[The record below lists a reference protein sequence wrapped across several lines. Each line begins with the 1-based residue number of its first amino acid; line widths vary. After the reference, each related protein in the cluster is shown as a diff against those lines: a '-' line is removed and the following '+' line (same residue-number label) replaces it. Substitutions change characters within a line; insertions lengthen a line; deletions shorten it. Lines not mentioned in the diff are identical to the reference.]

1 MRRSPS
7 RTRFSSCRWTPRRST
22 SGSSLSSGG
31 RSASSARSRWSTR
44 SLRGPRRGLLRRRFI
59 SPARNLLSSD
69 RPGIPMVDP
78 ELEAIRARKL
88 QQLLEARAGPSPGLP
103 GSGGKPVLITDGTFD
118 TEVRKPGLLLV
129 DFWAAW
135 CGPCL
140 RVAPILEQMAMDL
153 AGTLRIGKLNVDENP
168 RTAERLQGTP
178 SPPGVPF
185 HV

>member
-1 MRRSPS
+1 MRRSPP
-7 RTRFSSCRWTPRRST
+7 RTGFSSCRWTPRRST

-44 SLRGPRRGLLRRRFI
+44 SLRGPRRGPLRRRFI

-103 GSGGKPVLITDGTFD
+103 GSGGKPVLITDGTLG
-118 TEVRKPGLLLV
+118 TEGRTPGLLPV
-129 DFWAAW
+129 EFWAAW

-153 AGTLRIGKLNVDENP
+153 AGTLRVGKLDEEEDA
-168 RTAERLQGTP
+168 RAAERVRVLC
-178 SPPGVPF
+178 V
-185 HV
+185 

>member
-1 MRRSPS
+1 
-7 RTRFSSCRWTPRRST
+7 
-22 SGSSLSSGG
+22 
-31 RSASSARSRWSTR
+31 
-44 SLRGPRRGLLRRRFI
+44 
-59 SPARNLLSSD
+59 
-69 RPGIPMVDP
+69 MVDP

-168 RTAERLQGTP
+168 RTAERFQVMSIPTMLLFKDGKLVDGIVGALPRAQIEAVVRKWT
-178 SPPGVPF
+178 
-185 HV
+185 